1 MTARSLVRGLTDPEL
16 VRVMDVS
23 QAKIAN
29 YLKTDCAILAGPEYR
44 IVKACERE
52 ILARVKHNR
61 WAKVAARRQLG

>member
-1 MTARSLVRGLTDPEL
+1 MTARSMVRGLTDPEL
-16 VRVMDVS
+16 VRVLDVA
-23 QAKIAN
+23 QAKIAY
-29 YLKTDCAILAGPEYR
+29 YLKNDCAILVGPENR